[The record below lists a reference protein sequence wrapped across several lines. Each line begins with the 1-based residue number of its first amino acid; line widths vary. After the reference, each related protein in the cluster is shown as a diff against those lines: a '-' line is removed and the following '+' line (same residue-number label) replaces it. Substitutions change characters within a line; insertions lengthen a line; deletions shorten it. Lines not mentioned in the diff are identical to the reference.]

1 MKTTQTASRQPRV
14 VLYLIFLGVIAAV
27 VLGLAQTPG
36 KGPMRVLVDGKVH
49 PEQVPD
55 WILWN
60 QIFTMAAYLDNKS
73 TSHGEELWVD
83 KLHLPKDVMREV
95 VHHGYEQLE
104 MADDV
109 SKEAND
115 LVADS
120 KRARPEK
127 IDHPDRKEGLRIK
140 LKQSQLQMEART
152 LEIRDKLRRRVGD
165 DAYLRLESYA
175 RLQIAPTIKIGN

>member
-1 MKTTQTASRQPRV
+1 M
-14 VLYLIFLGVIAAV
+14 FLGVIAAV

-36 KGPMRVLVDGKVH
+36 KGPGRILVDGKVN

-83 KLHLPKDVMREV
+83 KLHLPKDVMKEV
-95 VHHGYEQLE
+95 VNHGYEQLE

-109 SKEAND
+109 NKEAND

-120 KRARPEK
+120 KKARPEK

-165 DAYLRLESYA
+165 DSYLRLESYA